1 MPNGALALAQH
12 THSAITTVADFDATT
27 WTKLLRS
34 GPRPAAYV
42 FTNSFCATCPEAFD
56 ALQKTVVA
64 SGKPV
69 PLAAILMDVQGERAL
84 AHAHHYAGVTKIY
97 AFDGFEPA
105 IRQAVDPAMAQ
116 YHALCGAGGSQRP
129 TAAGDRPAHCQPNSK
144 PGWAKLLL
152 QSVEDRAEDLSRK
165 CITNQ
170 GRTMKLKTFPPSSP
184 CPAVPCLPKPWRCKA
199 PGPAPPCPA
208 RRPRAPS

>member
-1 MPNGALALAQH
+1 MNSISKLARRALLAAALLFPSLYMPNGALALAQH

-27 WTKLLRS
+27 WAQLLRS
-34 GPRPAAYV
+34 GVRPAAYV

-56 ALQKTVVA
+56 ALQKSVVA

-105 IRQAVDPAMAQ
+105 IRQAVDPQWRNITPYVVLVARNGK
-116 YHALCGAGGSQRP
+116 LQRVTGQP
-129 TAAGDRPAHCQPNSK
+129 TAAQ
-144 PGWAKLLL
+144 
-152 QSVEDRAEDLSRK
+152 
-165 CITNQ
+165 
-170 GRTMKLKTFPPSSP
+170 LK
-184 CPAVPCLPKPWRCKA
+184 AWL
-199 PGPAPPCPA
+199 G
-208 RRPRAPS
+208 

>member
-1 MPNGALALAQH
+1 MNSISKQARRAVLAAALLLPSLCMPNGAIAPVKH

-27 WTKLLRS
+27 WTQLLKS

-42 FTNSFCATCPEAFD
+42 FTNSFCATCPEAFE
-56 ALQKTVVA
+56 ALQKTAVA

-105 IRQAVDPAMAQ
+105 IRQAVDPQWRNITPYVVLVARNGK
-116 YHALCGAGGSQRP
+116 LQRVTGQP
-129 TAAGDRPAHCQPNSK
+129 TAAQ
-144 PGWAKLLL
+144 
-152 QSVEDRAEDLSRK
+152 
-165 CITNQ
+165 
-170 GRTMKLKTFPPSSP
+170 LK
-184 CPAVPCLPKPWRCKA
+184 AWL
-199 PGPAPPCPA
+199 G
-208 RRPRAPS
+208 

>member
-1 MPNGALALAQH
+1 MNSTSKFPKRALLAVALLFPSLYMPNGAVALAQH

-27 WTKLLRS
+27 WTQLLRS

-42 FTNSFCATCPEAFD
+42 FTNSFCATCPETFD
-56 ALQKTVVA
+56 VLQKTVSA

-105 IRQAVDPAMAQ
+105 IRQAVDPAWRNITP
-116 YHALCGAGGSQRP
+116 YVVLVGRNGKLQRVTGQP
-129 TAAGDRPAHCQPNSK
+129 TAAQ
-144 PGWAKLLL
+144 
-152 QSVEDRAEDLSRK
+152 
-165 CITNQ
+165 
-170 GRTMKLKTFPPSSP
+170 LK
-184 CPAVPCLPKPWRCKA
+184 AWL
-199 PGPAPPCPA
+199 G
-208 RRPRAPS
+208 

>member
-1 MPNGALALAQH
+1 MNSTSNFLKRALLAAALLLPSLYMPNGAVALAQH
-12 THSAITTVADFDATT
+12 AHSAITTVADFDATT

-42 FTNSFCATCPEAFD
+42 FTNSFCATCPEAFE

-84 AHAHHYAGVTKIY
+84 AHAHHYAGVSKIY

-105 IRQAVDPAMAQ
+105 IRQAVDPAWRNITPYVVLVARNGK
-116 YHALCGAGGSQRP
+116 LQRVTGQP
-129 TAAGDRPAHCQPNSK
+129 TAAQ
-144 PGWAKLLL
+144 
-152 QSVEDRAEDLSRK
+152 
-165 CITNQ
+165 
-170 GRTMKLKTFPPSSP
+170 LK
-184 CPAVPCLPKPWRCKA
+184 AWL
-199 PGPAPPCPA
+199 G
-208 RRPRAPS
+208 